1 MRQKHLLYIAALS
14 FAALF
19 SVGCAGQNF
28 RDITSNVLGQTGF
41 VTSSQASAL
50 LSAGEGVVQ
59 AVTPITEEQ
68 EYYLGRGVS
77 AAILGRY
84 KPLRNDAVQR
94 YVNVVGRTMA
104 AFSDRPDT
112 FKGYRFLVLDSNE
125 INAMAAPSG
134 YVFITRGLLSQLK
147 TEDELAGVLAHEVAH
162 VVHADG
168 VNAISQSK
176 LTKAVALVG
185 GQVLASQ
192 GPAELS
198 EITKLFSESVDEV
211 VETLVTNG
219 YSRSQEYDADEY
231 ARELLL
237 RAGYDPDALARA
249 LLTLETANS
258 AAQGLGGWYSTH
270 PSPKKRRE
278 ELEEETSKS
287 ATAAAGMKTRTAR
300 FQVSVAGAR

>member
-1 MRQKHLLYIAALS
+1 MKIKTLSGASLLILSAL
-14 FAALF
+14 ANA
-19 SVGCAGQNF
+19 GCANQNF
-28 RDITSNVLGQTGF
+28 RDITSTVLGQTGY
-41 VTSSQASAL
+41 VSASQAESL
-50 LSAGEGVVQ
+50 LRAGEGVVQ
-59 AVTPITEEQ
+59 AATPLTEEQ
-68 EYYLGRGVS
+68 EYYLGRGVA

-84 KPLRNDAVQR
+84 KPLKNDAVQR
-94 YVNVVGRTMA
+94 YVNVVGRTVA

-125 INAMAAPSG
+125 VNAMAAPSG
-134 YVFITRGLLSQLK
+134 FIFITRGLLRNLK

-168 VNAISQSK
+168 VNAISSSK

-185 GQVLASQ
+185 QEVLASQ
-192 GPAELS
+192 GPAELA
-198 EITKLFSESVDEV
+198 EITNLFSESVNEV

-237 RAGYDPDALARA
+237 RAGYDPDALARS
-249 LLTLETANS
+249 LQTLENVS
-258 AAQGLGGWYSTH
+258 ASAQGLGGWYSTH

-287 ATAAAGMKTRTAR
+287 PTASIGLGTRTAR
-300 FQVSVAGAR
+300 FKNGVSGLK